1 MVLPTTLGGV
11 ILCRSFVTSVSPFVD
26 HWRSMTAPNWGD
38 NQETSDEDLVG
49 SILEEPTTND
59 GSMAPPAESAQAPQ
73 APPARLYP
81 APVHSTSVKCQ
92 ALPCS
97 DDMAFAILC
106 RWSASGIFIELSNR
120 ECPAVTVAS

>member
-1 MVLPTTLGGV
+1 
-11 ILCRSFVTSVSPFVD
+11 
-26 HWRSMTAPNWGD
+26 MTAPNWGD

-81 APVHSTSVKCQ
+81 APVHSTSVC
-92 ALPCS
+92 
-97 DDMAFAILC
+97 
-106 RWSASGIFIELSNR
+106 
-120 ECPAVTVAS
+120 